1 MMEKNFIAQELQE
14 KKHVLE
20 IYKQDTEIWKTKMK
34 TNVLSNALIW
44 GDTYLVM
51 TLGELFILSRK
62 GNQLCFVS

>member
-44 GDTYLVM
+44 GNTYLVM
-51 TLGELFILSRK
+51 TLGELL
-62 GNQLCFVS
+62 